1 MNPIST
7 TKDPKL
13 TLPNCLTGFRFIA
26 APILLWLAWQGHEWL
41 FMSLLALSF
50 LSDLLDGYVA
60 RLMEQVS
67 PFGARLD
74 SWADV
79 VIYLTI
85 ALGSWWLWPTIVRHE
100 QLYVGLFLASCLL
113 PALVGFLK
121 FGCFTS
127 YHTWAVKIAAASM
140 GLSLYL
146 LFLGGIAWP
155 FRIAGIISI
164 LAALEEIGITL
175 LLTIPISNVRS
186 IWFLLKR
193 AED

>member
-1 MNPIST
+1 MT
-7 TKDPKL
+7 LKDPKFNI
-13 TLPNCLTGFRFIA
+13 PNLLTGFRFIA
-26 APILLWLAWQGHEWL
+26 APILLWLAWHGYEWL
-41 FMSLLALSF
+41 FMGLLALSF

-60 RLMEQVS
+60 RLMGQVS
-67 PFGARLD
+67 QFGARLD

-85 ALGSWWLWPTIVRHE
+85 ALGSWWLWPEIVCQE
-100 QLYVGLFLASCLL
+100 YLYIGLFLASCLL

-127 YHTWAVKIAAASM
+127 YHTWAVKFAAATM
-140 GLSLYL
+140 GLSLYG

-155 FRIAGIISI
+155 FRVASFIGI

-175 LLTIPISNVRS
+175 LLATPRSNVRS
-186 IWFLLKR
+186 IWVLLKR
-193 AED
+193 AGH